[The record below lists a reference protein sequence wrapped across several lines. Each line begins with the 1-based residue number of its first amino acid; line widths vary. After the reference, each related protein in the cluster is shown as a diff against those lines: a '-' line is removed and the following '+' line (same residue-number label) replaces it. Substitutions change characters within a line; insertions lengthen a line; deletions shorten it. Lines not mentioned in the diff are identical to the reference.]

1 METQQLTAGED
12 DRPAS
17 LLSFAE
23 QMVIEAERASAQ
35 IRRDAEEQSRKQ
47 AQQVLE
53 AAQNEA
59 AAKSGAITAR
69 AEQEAQQVL
78 REARKQAQDIL
89 QAASQKAGD
98 RLSQAAAEAEFAARQ
113 LTARVTEE
121 IRSAV
126 TKVLPSRDGGG
137 EATGGKSG
145 GRNGKDRQPAPNPS
159 QSMEQSSNGR

>member
-69 AEQEAQQVL
+69 AGAGSSAGPERGPEASPGHPPS
-78 REARKQAQDIL
+78 RF
-89 QAASQKAGD
+89 
-98 RLSQAAAEAEFAARQ
+98 AEGRGSPVSGGCGG
-113 LTARVTEE
+113 R
-121 IRSAV
+121 ICRSA
-126 TKVLPSRDGGG
+126 THRQGYGGDQV
-137 EATGGKSG
+137 GGDKG
-145 GRNGKDRQPAPNPS
+145 APEPRWWRR
-159 QSMEQSSNGR
+159 GDWW